1 MATIQHFDKRSGN
14 TYVYES
20 ISYWDKE
27 KQQPRSK
34 RTLIGKIDKES
45 GNMVPTDGRGKK
57 RNRTTSD
64 PKFKQGPVPT
74 ETVNR
79 RYYGATYLFD
89 KISDKLGITADLKS
103 CFPDA
108 YKQIL
113 SVAYYLILEDH
124 SPLSRFERWNNMHKH
139 PYAKSISSQ
148 RSSEL
153 FAGITDEQKNK
164 YFTLQG
170 KRHAEDEYWAY
181 DTTSISSY
189 SEVLKQAQYG
199 NNKEDD
205 SLPQINLALVF
216 GEKSGLPFYYRK
228 LAGNIPDVKTV
239 QNLLCDLTVLGF
251 DKVKLVMDRGFYSEG
266 NINALLKEHLKFI
279 VAAKVSLSI
288 VRRELDKTY
297 DELATFPNLNEQYDV
312 YSKTVM
318 ADWDYVQER
327 PYKGDVI
334 TDKRRVYIH
343 LYYNIDKAAED
354 QRSFDRKLLAYRQE
368 LMDDHNIQEHETFY
382 KKYFEVKQTPKRGL
396 QVEVK
401 QDAVN
406 KAKRYYGYFALL
418 SNEKMDSITALE
430 LYRNKD
436 VVEKAFGNL
445 KERLNMRR
453 TLVSSEKSLDGKL
466 FTAFVGLEILSY
478 INLQMQRKKLFVDY
492 TLQSLLDKLDVIE
505 CFENPGY
512 ELRVGEI
519 LEKQKKLYEALDI
532 LPPA

>member
-1 MATIQHFDKRSGN
+1 MAIINHFDKRSGN

-27 KQQPRSK
+27 KQQPRSN
-34 RTLIGKIDKES
+34 RTLIGKIDKET
-45 GNMVPTDGRGKK
+45 GKVVPTDGRGKK
-57 RNRTTSD
+57 RNQVASD
-64 PKFKQGPVPT
+64 IKPKQGPVPI
-74 ETVNR
+74 ESVKR
-79 RYYGATYLFD
+79 RFYGATYLFD
-89 KISDKLGITADLKS
+89 EISDKLGVTTDLKT
-103 CFPDA
+103 CFPDT

-113 SVAYYLILEDH
+113 SVAYYMILEDH
-124 SPLSRFERWNNMHKH
+124 SPLSRFERWDDIHKH
-139 PYAKSISSQ
+139 PYGKNISSQ

-153 FAGITDEQKNK
+153 FASITEEQKNK
-164 YFTLQG
+164 YFSLQG
-170 KRHAEDEYWAY
+170 RRHTEDEYWAY

-199 NNKEDD
+199 KNKEDD
-205 SLPQINLALVF
+205 RLPQINLALVF

-239 QNLLCDLTVLGF
+239 QNLLCDLSTLGF
-251 DKVKLVMDRGFYSEG
+251 DKVKLVMDRGFYSEA

-279 VAAKVSLSI
+279 VATKVSLSI
-288 VRRELDKTY
+288 VRAELDKIY

-312 YSKTVM
+312 YSQTVM
-318 ADWDYVQER
+318 TEWDYVQER

-334 TDKRRVYIH
+334 RDKRRVYIH
-343 LYYNIDKAAED
+343 LYYNIDKSAED
-354 QRSFDRKLLAYRQE
+354 QRNFDRKLLTCKRE
-368 LMDDHNIQEHETFY
+368 LLSEQRIKEHESFY
-382 KKYFEVKQTPKRGL
+382 KKYFEVKETPKRGI

-401 QDAVN
+401 QDAIN
-406 KAKRYYGYFALL
+406 QAKRYYGYFAFL

-436 VVEKAFGNL
+436 VIEKAFGNL

-478 INLQMQRKKLFVDY
+478 IKLHIQQKKLFSDY
-492 TLQSLLDKLDVIE
+492 TLQSFLDKLDVIE

-512 ELRVGEI
+512 ELRIGEV
-519 LEKQKKLYEALDI
+519 LEKQKKLYEAMDV